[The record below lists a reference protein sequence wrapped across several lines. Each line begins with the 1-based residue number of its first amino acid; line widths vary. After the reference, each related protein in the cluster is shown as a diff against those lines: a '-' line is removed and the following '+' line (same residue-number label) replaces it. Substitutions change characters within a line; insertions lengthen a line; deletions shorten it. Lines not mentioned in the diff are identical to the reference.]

1 MRLLV
6 LPLWAVILESR
17 PLNISLTFS
26 MKKTA
31 IAATLLWAV
40 PSFAFA
46 QSNIQN
52 LVNQAGSL
60 LNALIPIMIALALVI
75 FFWGLIQY
83 IRSSGEGH
91 GTGRNIMIA
100 GIVAL
105 FIMVSIWGIIRLLQ
119 NTLGVNGT
127 GNLPVPQVTPA
138 GTN

>member
-1 MRLLV
+1 
-6 LPLWAVILESR
+6 
-17 PLNISLTFS
+17 

-31 IAATLLWAV
+31 VIASLLWAV
-40 PSFAFA
+40 PFFAFA

-52 LVNQAGSL
+52 LVAQFGQL
-60 LNALIPIMIALALVI
+60 LNSLIPILIALALLM

-105 FIMVSIWGIIRLLQ
+105 FVMVSVWGIIRLLQ
-119 NTLGVNGT
+119 NTLGVSGEQQI
-127 GNLPVPQVTPA
+127 PIPQVPQVRS
-138 GTN
+138 N

>member
-1 MRLLV
+1 
-6 LPLWAVILESR
+6 
-17 PLNISLTFS
+17 

-31 IAATLLWAV
+31 LAASILWAV
-40 PSFAFA
+40 PFFAFA
-46 QSNIQN
+46 QTDVTG
-52 LVNQAGSL
+52 LVAKAGML
-60 LNALIPIMIALALVI
+60 LNQLIPLMIAFALVI

-119 NTLGVNGT
+119 NTLGVG
-127 GNLPVPQVTPA
+127 GNSPIEPPQVPQLRS
-138 GTN
+138 